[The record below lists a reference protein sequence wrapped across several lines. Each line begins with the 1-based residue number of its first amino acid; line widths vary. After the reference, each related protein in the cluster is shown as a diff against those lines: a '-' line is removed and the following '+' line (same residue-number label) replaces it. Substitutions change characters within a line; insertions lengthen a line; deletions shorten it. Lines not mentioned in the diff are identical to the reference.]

1 MNFLFAYN
9 QLNEHGITQYRMALW
24 SLKVITMRLSTV
36 FLTVCCTAFLG
47 MLTTVLIGLDVQR
60 PVFAM
65 QWFLASGVLMLFFVV
80 EDHLLGPKP
89 WDDGWTRARTGSLL
103 LSVGL
108 ISLGLRIGLVQTS
121 SITEDET
128 FSFSALWLCAVIY
141 WVLSSLG
148 LLLVWLDSGHEYSRQ
163 ERRVL
168 YGIGGFVAIHVV
180 YSMVLVLR

>member
-1 MNFLFAYN
+1 
-9 QLNEHGITQYRMALW
+9 
-24 SLKVITMRLSTV
+24 MRLSTV
-36 FLTVCCTAFLG
+36 FLTVGCTAFLG
-47 MLTTVLIGLDVQR
+47 MLTTVLIGLDVQK

-65 QWFLASGVLMLFFVV
+65 QWFLASGVLLLFFVV

-89 WDDGWTRARTGSLL
+89 WGDGWTRARTGSLL

-108 ISLGLRIGLVQTS
+108 ISLGLRIGLVQMS
-121 SITEDET
+121 STTEDEP
-128 FSFSALWLCAVIY
+128 FSFSALWLCALIY
-141 WVLSSLG
+141 WVLSSFG
-148 LLLVWLDSGHEYSRQ
+148 LLLIWLDSGHEYSRQ